1 MAMNTDPDQLLDKQT
16 KAEVA
21 RLEDRTNIKL
31 EPSITEGLPKTFYNV
46 LHSSYVGTS
55 YGSSI
60 SVNLKASQGSNTLSQ
75 IVSPLFRWM

>member
-1 MAMNTDPDQLLDKQT
+1 MAINIGSDQPPGNRT
-16 KAEVA
+16 KADVA
-21 RLEDRTNIKL
+21 RLEEKTNIKI

-60 SVNLKASQGSNTLSQ
+60 SVNLKASQDSNTLSQ
-75 IVSPLFRWM
+75 IASPLFRWM